1 MLIYFPWNSFSQ
13 KYLTWGQITTLLS
26 FSLITSALFLL
37 TLIIEWVSPVAQW
50 QRICLQCRSC
60 RRHRFDPWLERSPEG
75 GQGNPL
81 QYSWLQNPMDRGAW
95 RVVLHRVT
103 KSQTPLKRLVPWVVS
118 CLIRLKFSK
127 DKDTTWVII
136 VIPALI

>member
-13 KYLTWGQITTLLS
+13 KYLTWGQITNLLS

-37 TLIIEWVSPVAQW
+37 TLIIEWASPVARW

-60 RRHRFDPWLERSPEG
+60 RRHKFDSWLGRSPEG

-81 QYSWLQNPMDRGAW
+81 QYSWLQNSMDRGAW
-95 RVVLHRVT
+95 RAILHRVT
-103 KSQTPLKRLVPWVVS
+103 KSQTALKRLVPWVVS